1 MKIIEGNIIDVVN
14 NKIFPGKIE
23 YNEKIEKIT
32 QTDKE
37 YKNYILPGLIDSHVH
52 IESSMLIPSEFA
64 KIAVTKGMVATVSD
78 PHEMANVLG
87 IEGVR
92 YMIENGNSVPFK
104 FFFGVP
110 SCVPATPFETA
121 GGKITPD
128 EAEELFKKDKLLF
141 LSEMMNVPGVIN
153 NDVNV
158 VKMLNTAKK
167 FNAKIDGHAPGL
179 RGADL
184 KKYINAGIS
193 TDHEAF
199 TYDEGLEKIKNGM
212 KIQIREGSAAKNFDD
227 LIDLLND
234 YSDMCMFCSDDLHP
248 DDLVK
253 GHINLLVKR
262 AINRNIDI
270 FKILR
275 ASSYNPIMHYGL
287 DVGLLRINDPADFI
301 EINNIDEFNIL
312 KTVIKGQTVY
322 ENNMVLINSQN
333 VKRLNNFN
341 AAKINTKDLAIKSNN
356 KTQPIIKVLDG
367 QLVTMKESFVF
378 PGDNEYLLSDVEQ
391 DILKIVVVN
400 RYNDSKPAIAFTKG
414 FGLKKG
420 AIASSVAH
428 DSHNI
433 IAVGTNDDD
442 ICKAINLIVE
452 NKGGI
457 SVITNDE
464 DFILPLPIAGLMS
477 DDDGYKIAN
486 LYQKADKLSK
496 ESGCKLK
503 APFMTLSFM
512 ALLVI
517 PSIKISDKG
526 LFDSDKFEFINH

>member
-1 MKIIEGNIIDVVN
+1 
-14 NKIFPGKIE
+14 
-23 YNEKIEKIT
+23 
-32 QTDKE
+32 
-37 YKNYILPGLIDSHVH
+37 
-52 IESSMLIPSEFA
+52 
-64 KIAVTKGMVATVSD
+64 
-78 PHEMANVLG
+78 
-87 IEGVR
+87 
-92 YMIENGNSVPFK
+92 
-104 FFFGVP
+104 
-110 SCVPATPFETA
+110 
-121 GGKITPD
+121 
-128 EAEELFKKDKLLF
+128 
-141 LSEMMNVPGVIN
+141 
-153 NDVNV
+153 
-158 VKMLNTAKK
+158 
-167 FNAKIDGHAPGL
+167 
-179 RGADL
+179 
-184 KKYINAGIS
+184 
-193 TDHEAF
+193 
-199 TYDEGLEKIKNGM
+199 
-212 KIQIREGSAAKNFDD
+212 
-227 LIDLLND
+227 
-234 YSDMCMFCSDDLHP
+234 
-248 DDLVK
+248 
-253 GHINLLVKR
+253 
-262 AINRNIDI
+262 
-270 FKILR
+270 
-275 ASSYNPIMHYGL
+275 MHYGL

-301 EINNIDEFNIL
+301 EIDNIDEFNIL

-341 AAKINTKDLAIKSNN
+341 ATKINTKDLAIKSNN

-378 PGDNEYLLSDVEQ
+378 PGDNEYLLPDVEQ

-400 RYNDSKPAIAFTKG
+400 RYNDSKPAIAFIKG